1 MGAKLDRPEAWLA
14 IHGFLVAFVWEM
26 FQMPFFVSAGL
37 SVWQVTMRCGLASF
51 GDAGIMVIAYLGTSW
66 IKKDMTWLQR
76 PERLSLIAY
85 LAIGLAITVVVEF
98 VAVRVPWGWRYSD
111 LMPEIFGIGLIPLLM
126 WVVVPL
132 TSLALTARSACADR
146 NG

>member
-66 IKKDMTWLQR
+66 IKKDRNWLHR
-76 PERLSLIAY
+76 PGRLSLIAY
-85 LAIGLAITVVVEF
+85 LAIGLAITSAVEIL
-98 VAVRVPWGWRYSD
+98 AVRVSWGWRYSE
-111 LMPEIFGIGLIPLLM
+111 LMPQILGIGLIPILM
-126 WVVVPL
+126 WIVVPL
-132 TSLALTARSACADR
+132 ASLVLTARSAWADR
-146 NG
+146 YG